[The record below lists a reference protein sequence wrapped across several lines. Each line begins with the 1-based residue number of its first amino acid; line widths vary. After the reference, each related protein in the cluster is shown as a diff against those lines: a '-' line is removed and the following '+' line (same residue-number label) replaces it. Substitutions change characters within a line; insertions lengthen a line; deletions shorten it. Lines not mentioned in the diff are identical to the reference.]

1 MAASTSDWRARLA
14 AVLVPRPS
22 FSPQSLNYFNP
33 SATARIAKSANN
45 CVIFEPLRCTELV
58 LTTGFSALVYFTKN
72 KVVEVIAFSIIF
84 KTVHSA
90 VNHSLASFQ
99 HQLCTLGREPSPLHS
114 RPTSCTPCPHSYRC
128 VTEQHAETDPCSAQI
143 GFGDHV
149 PRWAP
154 GSVLTYVIC
163 TETFPSSDDASYA
176 SNQLTEAIHMWM
188 GVGATFKQVKRDR
201 KATFR
206 VVYRPKHRPG
216 IEGVLANAFLPNG
229 GRRNQR
235 TLHIYALAF
244 SDTHVDYQANIL
256 AHEIG
261 HILGL
266 RHVFA
271 MEREREW
278 SATWMNPCQ
287 NSVMDYYTHSSLLRV
302 QQQDLEELKAFYDSP
317 MTEYQGKPVIDFVP
331 RSSVYPNVRRH
342 RKRKAKRVFLKTA
355 ITKRAWRIS
364 GI

>member
-1 MAASTSDWRARLA
+1 MAASTSGWRARLA

-33 SATARIAKSANN
+33 SATAGIAKSAND
-45 CVIFEPLRCTELV
+45 CGIFEPPRCTELV
-58 LTTGFSALVYFTKN
+58 LTTGLSVLVYLTKN
-72 KVVEVIAFSIIF
+72 KVVEVIAFSISF

-90 VNHSLASFQ
+90 VNHSLANFQ
-99 HQLCTLGREPSPLHS
+99 HQLHTLGREPSLLRS
-114 RPTSCTPCPHSYRC
+114 RPTSCTPHSYRC
-128 VTEQHAETDPCSAQI
+128 VTEQHAETDPLSAQI

-154 GSVLTYVIC
+154 DSVLTYVIC
-163 TETFPSSDDASYA
+163 TETFPSSDDAAYA
-176 SNQLTEAIHMWM
+176 TNRLTEAIHMWM

-206 VVYRPKHRPG
+206 VVYRPKHRPD

-244 SDTHVDYQANIL
+244 ADTHVKYQANIL

-287 NSVMDYYTHSSLLRV
+287 NSVMDYYPDSSLLRV
-302 QQQDLEELKAFYDSP
+302 QQQDLEDLKAFYDSP

-331 RSSVYPNVRRH
+331 RSSVYPSVRRQ
-342 RKRKAKRVFLKTA
+342 RKKKAKRVFLK
-355 ITKRAWRIS
+355 RANTQRALLIN

>member
-14 AVLVPRPS
+14 AVPVPRPS
-22 FSPQSLNYFNP
+22 FSAQSLNYFNP
-33 SATARIAKSANN
+33 SATAGIPITAND
-45 CVIFEPLRCTELV
+45 CGIFEPPRCTELV
-58 LTTGFSALVYFTKN
+58 LTKGLSALVYLTNN
-72 KVVEVIAFSIIF
+72 KVVEVIAFSITF
-84 KTVHSA
+84 KTVHSV

-99 HQLCTLGREPSPLHS
+99 HQLGTLGREPSPLRS
-114 RPTSCTPCPHSYRC
+114 RPTSRSPHSDRC
-128 VTEQHAETDPCSAQI
+128 VTEQHAKTDPCSAQI

-163 TETFPSSDDASYA
+163 TETFPSPDDASYA
-176 SNQLTEAIHMWM
+176 TNQLTEAIHMWM
-188 GVGATFKQVKRDR
+188 GVGATFKQVRRDR

-206 VVYRPKHRPG
+206 VVYRPKHRPDT
-216 IEGVLANAFLPNG
+216 EDVLANAFLPNG

-271 MEREREW
+271 KEKEYKW
-278 SATWMNPCQ
+278 SAKWGNGCQ

-317 MTEYQGKPVIDFVP
+317 MTEYEGKPVINFVP

-342 RKRKAKRVFLKTA
+342 RKRKAKR
-355 ITKRAWRIS
+355 RS
-364 GI
+364 